1 MKKQKTTKVTIAQS
15 GGTSVNSYSGKVTIA
30 KSWLDKLGID
40 AENRNITLVLEDDRI
55 IIKKDKKKD

>member
-1 MKKQKTTKVTIAQS
+1 MKKQKITKVTIAKS